1 MPNQSIGYNNS
12 STLNGFALAAK
23 GVSLQDTT
31 SGEQNTRENPK
42 IETLRY
48 PYNLKIDRD
57 TDYLDIK
64 ISKYEPPGLTIGKP
78 GTNEFK
84 DFPVFKEGEKLDDIT
99 SKLEGALAGGVALS
113 TGSSKNTFERPH
125 TYICLPIPQSIS
137 DSISVSW
144 GPDALDPL
152 AAFGT
157 GLTAAAL
164 DTKTSATK
172 IIEGL
177 VKAAPEAL
185 KGQTQA
191 IIAAVSGKAY
201 GALGGNVSATSLIS
215 RATGQILNP
224 NLELLFNGV
233 ELRSF
238 PFTFEFISR
247 NKIEAQTI
255 KKIIRSLKKSMT
267 AKSSSETNS
276 LGVFI
281 GAPDVFQLSYRRGK
295 SPHPFLNKFK
305 PMALTNMQLNYTAS
319 NTYATYADG
328 TPIHIQM
335 SLTFTELNP
344 VYSEDYNDD
353 GIGVGF

>member
-12 STLNGFALAAK
+12 STLNGFALASK

-31 SGEQNTRENPK
+31 SGEQNTGEKPK

-78 GTNEFK
+78 GTNEFG
-84 DFPVFKEGEKLDDIT
+84 DFPVFKKEDKKPDDIL
-99 SKLEGALAGGVALS
+99 KDALAGGVALS

-152 AAFGT
+152 AALGIGF
-157 GLTAAAL
+157 AAAGL
-164 DTKTSATK
+164 DTQTSATK

-177 VKAAPEAL
+177 VSAAPTAL

-201 GALGGNVSATSLIS
+201 GALGGNVSSTSLIS

-267 AKSSSETNS
+267 AKSSSTTNS
-276 LGVFI
+276 LGIFI
-281 GAPDVFQLSYRRGK
+281 DAPDVFQLSYRRGK

-344 VYSEDYNDD
+344 IYSEDYNDD